1 MRVRLMPLIS
11 AALGLCISGP
21 SFAQDWVEFA
31 SQEERFTCVFPTQP
45 KVTETT
51 WTSEYGA
58 VLPARV
64 YSATQGRSRYSS
76 TVVDYNP
83 VERLLVEKSK
93 SCPAGAETCQG
104 VGDWGLGY
112 WKNDVRG
119 AIVYATSKFLQRNV
133 KVTHLMW
140 NSQALVQGQELQLT
154 DNADQ
159 SRTFASIYMHE
170 NRLIIME
177 ATVPRGYP
185 PPADFTQ
192 SLGWLDGS
200 GRGIRYSTMYIN
212 APDVPKP
219 SIRGGNPPNPNG
231 DRTDGADANGGRGDQ
246 AR

>member
-1 MRVRLMPLIS
+1 MRTRLMPLMS
-11 AALGLCISGP
+11 AALVLSISGP

-31 SQEERFTCVFPTQP
+31 SREERFTCTFPAQP

-51 WTSEYGA
+51 WNSEYGA

-64 YSATQGRSRYSS
+64 YSATQGQSRYSL

-104 VGDWGLGY
+104 IGDWGLGY

-119 AIVYATSKFLQRNV
+119 AIVYATSKFLQRDG
-133 KVTHLMW
+133 KVTRLMW
-140 NSQALVQGQELQLT
+140 NSAALVQGQELQLIN
-154 DNADQ
+154 NADQ

-170 NRLIIME
+170 NRLLIME

-185 PPADFTQ
+185 PPANFTQ
-192 SLGWLDGS
+192 SLGWLDES
-200 GRGIRYSTMYIN
+200 GRGIRYSTIYVN

-219 SIRGGNPPNPNG
+219 PVRGGTPPN
-231 DRTDGADANGGRGDQ
+231 R
-246 AR
+246 

>member
-1 MRVRLMPLIS
+1 MRLRLMSLIS
-11 AALGLCISGP
+11 AALILFFSRP
-21 SFAQDWVEFA
+21 SFPQEWVEFS
-31 SQEERFTCVFPTQP
+31 SQEERITCVFPAQP

-64 YSATQGRSRYSS
+64 YSATQGPSRYSL

-83 VERLLVEKSK
+83 IERLLVEKSW
-93 SCPAGAETCQG
+93 SCPPGAETCQG
-104 VGDWGLGY
+104 IGDWGLGY

-119 AIVYATSKFLQRNV
+119 AIVYATSKFLQRDA
-133 KVTHLMW
+133 KMTHLMW

-154 DNADQ
+154 NNADQ
-159 SRTFASIYMHE
+159 SRTSVSIYMHE

-185 PPADFTQ
+185 PPDVFTQ
-192 SLGWLDGS
+192 SLGWLDGN
-200 GRGIRYSTMYIN
+200 GKGVRYATMYIN

-219 SIRGGNPPNPNG
+219 S
-231 DRTDGADANGGRGDQ
+231 GR
-246 AR
+246 

>member
-1 MRVRLMPLIS
+1 MRTRLMPLIS
-11 AALGLCISGP
+11 AALVFSMSGS

-31 SQEERFTCVFPTQP
+31 SREERFTCIFPAQP

-51 WTSEYGA
+51 WSSEYGA
-58 VLPARV
+58 VLPARL
-64 YSATQGRSRYSS
+64 YSATQGQSRYSL
-76 TVVDYNP
+76 TVVDYKP

-104 VGDWGLGY
+104 IGDWGLGY

-119 AIVYATSKFLQRNV
+119 AIVYATSKFLQRDG
-133 KVTHLMW
+133 KVTRLMW
-140 NSQALVQGQELQLT
+140 NSAALVQGQELQLINT
-154 DNADQ
+154 DQ

-185 PPADFTQ
+185 PPANFTQ
-192 SLGWLDGS
+192 SLGWLDES
-200 GRGIRYSTMYIN
+200 GRGIRYSTMYVN

-219 SIRGGNPPNPNG
+219 TIR
-231 DRTDGADANGGRGDQ
+231 
-246 AR
+246 